1 MSPHVSSSRVAADEG
16 KTSCILSVDAGLA
29 TSAAALSDMD
39 YPDRRTALLI
49 HAALTRG
56 GCDAATIR
64 QVHQYLVDAG
74 AVPMLTKLRRHCAY
88 LFAHSLNTMKL
99 VVHVAGEMGVD
110 DSEHVVLCL
119 GALLHDIGKLAV
131 PASLLNAT
139 RRLRKNEIDS
149 IRAHSEIGYDSLSDT
164 RIIGWNAVLD
174 VIRHHHERLDGSGY
188 PFGLTAPN
196 ISWRTRCVTVCDV
209 FSALI
214 ESRPYRPAMG
224 RDEAVAVLAQMAEA
238 GKIDGD
244 IVDVLRRRRPE

>member
-1 MSPHVSSSRVAADEG
+1 MDGVTQRVETGRMSARIRIFRTGRHAHRMPISYRA
-16 KTSCILSVDAGLA
+16 LA
-29 TSAAALSDMD
+29 PLFE
-39 YPDRRTALLI
+39 
-49 HAALTRG
+49 
-56 GCDAATIR
+56 ATIE
-64 QVHQYLVDAG
+64 LVDRPAL
-74 AVPMLTKLRRHCAY
+74 ADLY

-110 DSEHVVLCL
+110 GSEHVVLCL